1 MQGDG
6 IKIYDLTSFTL
17 LDFPDTPAAILWL
30 AGCNMRC
37 PYCHNP
43 DIVYGKNEKDFNAV
57 VQFLKKRRGLLEG
70 VVISGGEPTIHKD
83 IETICATIKD
93 LGYKIKLDTNGS
105 LPQVLEQLLAK
116 DLLDFIAIDFKAPK
130 SKFLAITK
138 SKSYENLIESLH
150 LLNRYRIPYQ
160 VRTTVHTDLLD
171 ERDIEEII
179 ALLEQIGYT
188 KTYYIQNFINLGKT
202 LLPLPEQ
209 KRKLLQNFKA
219 SFPIAYRNF

>member
-1 MQGDG
+1 MQGNG

-43 DIVYGKNEKDFNAV
+43 DIVYGKNEKDFSAI

-150 LLNRYRIPYQ
+150 ILNRYRIPYQ

-179 ALLEQIGYT
+179 ALLEKIGYT

-209 KRKLLQNFKA
+209 KRKLSQNFKA